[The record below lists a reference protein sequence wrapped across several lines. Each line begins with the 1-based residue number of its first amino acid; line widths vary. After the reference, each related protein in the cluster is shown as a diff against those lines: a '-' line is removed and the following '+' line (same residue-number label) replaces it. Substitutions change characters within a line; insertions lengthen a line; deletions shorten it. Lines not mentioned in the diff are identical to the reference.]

1 MPKTPKTPKM
11 PKTPQLIAQAIAYLV
26 FVAGIGYLSASPAY
40 QHADPDKAI
49 ISLVISHP
57 TQRVGECRKMTQE
70 ELAEIALNMRTPN
83 ECPRG
88 RHDLY
93 IELLFDGE
101 LLFSGSARP
110 TGLWN
115 DGPASIYG
123 KFPAPPGEGTLTIR
137 MRDSGSEGEFD
148 MEREARVELRPQ
160 QNFVIDY
167 TTLNG
172 FSFDGN
178 RAQP

>member
-1 MPKTPKTPKM
+1 MPKM

-26 FVAGIGYLSASPAY
+26 FVTGIGYLSASPAY
-40 QHADPDKAI
+40 QHADPDKAV

-93 IELLFDGE
+93 IELLFDGD

-123 KFPAPPGEGTLTIR
+123 KFPTLPGEGTLTIR
-137 MRDSGSEGEFD
+137 MRDSGRDSGFD
-148 MEREARVELRPQ
+148 MEREARIELRPQ
-160 QNFVIDY
+160 QNFVVGY
-167 TTLNG
+167 TALDG
-172 FSFDGN
+172 FIFDGDWAH
-178 RAQP
+178 R